1 METGLSAY
9 IAAYEQTRQQINML
23 EEQAHRVV
31 TFFPLGLAGLAAY
44 GYEKSW
50 PDPILYGALALMLFS
65 CLYVL
70 QKKEGIFRLAGY
82 LAECVEPSLPPGVR
96 YERML
101 DSYRKERDAATTWR
115 RLLSAT
121 GLEVILMMG
130 ITLALFVFGY
140 FQQHGE
146 LYYLPLPLSLAIVS
160 LAVCFGFVFVRG
172 RSIQRLRRRDAPHR
186 IAWRLA
192 VTEETVDLPDGSGE

>member
-82 LAECVEPSLPPGVR
+82 LAECVEPNLPPGVR

-101 DSYRKERDAATTWR
+101 DNYRVKRDAKTSWR
-115 RLLSAT
+115 SLLSAT
-121 GLEVILMMG
+121 GLEVLLMVG

-146 LYYLPLPLSLAIVS
+146 FYYLPLPLSLAVVS
-160 LAVCFGFVFVRG
+160 LGVCSGLVFVRG

-186 IAWRLA
+186 KAWRAA
-192 VTEETVDLPDGSGE
+192 VTEEEGELRDGPGK